1 MGPINP
7 HRGKLVSMSL
17 EEAESVIYGH
27 QFFDVQR
34 SYSNARM
41 NCEYA
46 IQEAEQNLKI
56 STNMNSKLTQQFRNV
71 PKECEVEIQDIFHNR
86 APSKSLDIEGADSCS
101 YYSKSNSHNI
111 LRSKSLL
118 NPSLEPVR
126 SLPPSP
132 TMERRSLSL
141 TPEPGAQ
148 DITSRQYDTVHAN
161 YRDSL
166 ALRGE
171 IDPFGEVSQPLYR
184 AKNICLTSIPHKS
197 TLKSPNEAN
206 VSQITRL
213 HRLRAQN
220 AHSSNLNHMTI
231 GYGSVFRE
239 QPFQSANMGT
249 KTTKLHGSS
258 NLHKRLIKQITL
270 PEPYSLDISNI
281 KENVSL
287 IPPKVD
293 QPGERRQ
300 KTIRFEKERAIH
312 YYIVGKTNNT

>member
-17 EEAESVIYGH
+17 EDAESVIYGH

-34 SYSNARM
+34 SYTNARM

-46 IQEAEQNLKI
+46 FREAEQNLKN
-56 STNMNSKLTQQFRNV
+56 STKMNSKLTQHFRNV
-71 PKECEVEIQDIFHNR
+71 PKECEVEIQDIFQNR
-86 APSKSLDIEGADSCS
+86 HPSKSLDVEFSDSCS
-101 YYSKSNSHNI
+101 YYSKPKSSNI

-118 NPSLEPVR
+118 NPSLEPLR

-141 TPEPGAQ
+141 TPEPVVQ
-148 DITSRQYDTVHAN
+148 DTKSRQYDTIHAN

-166 ALRGE
+166 ALRGD
-171 IDPFGEVSQPLYR
+171 IDPFGKVPQPLYR

-206 VSQITRL
+206 VFHIARF

-231 GYGSVFRE
+231 GYGSIFRD
-239 QPFQSANMGT
+239 QPFQSSSTSTKVHGT
-249 KTTKLHGSS
+249 S

-270 PEPYSLDISNI
+270 PEPYSLDIKNI

-287 IPPKVD
+287 ISPKVD

-300 KTIRFEKERAIH
+300 KTIRFEKENAIH

>member
-34 SYSNARM
+34 SYTNVRM

-46 IQEAEQNLKI
+46 IREAEQNLKN
-56 STNMNSKLTQQFRNV
+56 STKMNSKLTQHFRNV

-86 APSKSLDIEGADSCS
+86 APSERMDVEAPDSRS
-101 YYSKSNSHNI
+101 YFSKPNSCNI
-111 LRSKSLL
+111 LRSRSLL
-118 NPSLEPVR
+118 NPSLEPLR

-141 TPEPGAQ
+141 TPEPVAQ
-148 DITSRQYDTVHAN
+148 DTTSRQYDTVHAN
-161 YRDSL
+161 YRDRL
-166 ALRGE
+166 ASRGD
-171 IDPFGEVSQPLYR
+171 IDKFGDASQPLYR

-206 VSQITRL
+206 VSHITRL

-220 AHSSNLNHMTI
+220 ANSSNFNHMTI
-231 GYGSVFRE
+231 GYGSIFRE
-239 QPFQSANMGT
+239 QPFQSANTSTRST
-249 KTTKLHGSS
+249 KAHGSS

-270 PEPYSLDISNI
+270 PEPYSLDIPNV

-287 IPPKVD
+287 ISPKVD

-312 YYIVGKTNNT
+312 YYIVGKTNHT